1 LKKKQ
6 PRPTEDELIAAL
18 KELTRE
24 ELEDKALEVIT
35 KLLDERDITESLT
48 NKINSMTP
56 VEGAIDKL
64 RISLERKIANI
75 ADQLDSLEDVDITDP
90 DNEFIINLIK
100 TWTKEGAAFRKS
112 LDFMESGEEKT
123 ERDDD
128 FDLEAELLKSK

>member
-1 LKKKQ
+1 MKKKQ